1 MIDEALRVF
10 KDLDSK
16 DFRILT
22 GIEMGMKHFE
32 WVPMEELNKYTRVP
46 FEKMEYRLKKLVR
59 SKLVVR
65 TTQPYEGFQ
74 IYFEGY
80 DALALNAFVKR
91 KSISAIGDEVGVGKE
106 SVIYEA
112 ILPPELAIGEPVPVV
127 IKFHREGRTSF
138 KQIKRVREHLGERE
152 HFSWIYA
159 ARLAAQREYD
169 IMTTLYP
176 EVSIPKPFDHNR
188 HAIVMELAKGSLLSK
203 TKLLDP
209 EWYLDE
215 ILKQVKITY
224 SLGII
229 HADLSEYNIFASE
242 DGVQLIDWPQY
253 VTPEH
258 PQADEILERDV
269 SNVLTHFFRKYGIKR
284 ELDETIREIK
294 GQAGK
299 SAEDIK
305 EGTESRT
312 DKGSVKDWEL
322 EEELE
327 EGFEEEALEEGFEE
341 DIEEDI
347 FQEEDFE
354 VEKFEAESFEA
365 EEFEA
370 EEIEPK
376 EIEPKETETEDRK
389 MQDFKKAASK
399 KETSDKE

>member
-10 KDLDSK
+10 KELDSK

-22 GIEMGMKHFE
+22 GIEIGMKHFE
-32 WVPMEELNKYTRVP
+32 WVPMDELNKYIRLP
-46 FEKMEYRLKKLVR
+46 FEKLEYRLKKLVR
-59 SKLVVR
+59 NKLVVR

-138 KQIKRVREHLGERE
+138 KQIKRVREHLGDRE

-159 ARLAAQREYD
+159 ARLAAQREYG
-169 IMTTLYP
+169 IMATLYP
-176 EVSIPKPFDHNR
+176 KVSIPKPFDHNR

-224 SLGII
+224 SLGVI

-269 SNVLTHFFRKYGIKR
+269 SNILTHFFRKYGIKR

-294 GQAGK
+294 SQTCK
-299 SAEDIK
+299 SAGDIR
-305 EGTESRT
+305 EGAQSRIE
-312 DKGSVKDWEL
+312 KGTIEKWGL
-322 EEELE
+322 
-327 EGFEEEALEEGFEE
+327 EEALEEEGFEG
-341 DIEEDI
+341 DI
-347 FQEEDFE
+347 FQDEDFE
-354 VEKFEAESFEA
+354 VEKFEAENFEA

-370 EEIEPK
+370 EEFETKKI
-376 EIEPKETETEDRK
+376 ETEETEAEDLK
-389 MQDFKKAASK
+389 AQDFKKAASK
-399 KETSDKE
+399 KETLDKE

>member
-22 GIEMGMKHFE
+22 GIENGMKHFE
-32 WVPMEELNKYTRVP
+32 WVPIEELNKYTRLP
-46 FEKMEYRLKKLVR
+46 FEKLEYRLKKLVR
-59 SKLVVR
+59 NKLVVR

-159 ARLAAQREYD
+159 ARLAAQREYR
-169 IMTTLYP
+169 IMAELYP
-176 EVSIPKPFDHNR
+176 KVSIPKPFDHNR
-188 HAIVMELAKGSLLSK
+188 HAIVMELAKGSLLAK
-203 TKLLDP
+203 TKLLAP

-215 ILKQVKITY
+215 ILKQVIITY

-253 VTPEH
+253 VTLEH
-258 PQADEILERDV
+258 PHADEILERDV

-294 GQAGK
+294 SEAGK
-299 SAEDIK
+299 SAEEIK
-305 EGTESRT
+305 ESTENRT
-312 DKGSVKDWEL
+312 GKGSVEEWEL
-322 EEELE
+322 EETLE
-327 EGFEEEALEEGFEE
+327 EEFEEG
-341 DIEEDI
+341 IEEDI

-354 VEKFEAESFEA
+354 AEKFEAESFEA

-376 EIEPKETETEDRK
+376 ETEVEDLK
-389 MQDFKKAASK
+389 TQNLKKAASK
-399 KETSDKE
+399 KENSDKE

>member
-1 MIDEALRVF
+1 MIDDALRVF
-10 KDLDSK
+10 KELDSK

-22 GIEMGMKHFE
+22 GIETGMKHFE
-32 WVPMEELNKYTRVP
+32 WVPMDELNKYTRLP
-46 FEKMEYRLKKLVR
+46 FEKLEYKLKKLVR
-59 SKLVVR
+59 NKLVVR

-112 ILPPELAIGEPVPVV
+112 ILPPDLAIGEPVPVV

-138 KQIKRVREHLGERE
+138 KQIKRVREHLGDRE
-152 HFSWIYA
+152 HFSWVYA
-159 ARLAAQREYD
+159 ARLAAQREYG
-169 IMTTLYP
+169 IMATLYP
-176 EVSIPKPFDHNR
+176 KVSIPKPFDHNR

-203 TKLLDP
+203 TKLIDP

-242 DGVQLIDWPQY
+242 EGVQLIDWPQY
-253 VTPEH
+253 ITPEH
-258 PQADEILERDV
+258 PHADEILERDV
-269 SNVLTHFFRKYGIKR
+269 SNILTHFYRKYGIKR
-284 ELDETIREIK
+284 DLDEAIREIK
-294 GQAGK
+294 SQAGE
-299 SAEDIK
+299 SAEDLR
-305 EGTESRT
+305 EGEEIRT
-312 DKGSVKDWEL
+312 DRGALEKWDLEEALG

-327 EGFEEEALEEGFEE
+327 FEN
-341 DIEEDI
+341 DT
-347 FQEEDFE
+347 FQDEDFE
-354 VEKFEAESFEA
+354 VEKFEAENFEA

-370 EEIEPK
+370 EEIDAE
-376 EIEPKETETEDRK
+376 ELEAKETDAK
-389 MQDFKKAASK
+389 DLKAQDSRKAASK

>member
-22 GIEMGMKHFE
+22 GIETGMKHFE
-32 WVPMEELNKYTRVP
+32 WVPMEELNKYTRLP
-46 FEKMEYRLKKLVR
+46 FEKLEYRLKKLVR
-59 SKLVVR
+59 NKLVVR

-112 ILPPELAIGEPVPVV
+112 ILPPELAIGELVPVV

-203 TKLLDP
+203 TKLIDP

-224 SLGII
+224 SLGVI

-253 VTPEH
+253 ITPEH
-258 PQADEILERDV
+258 PHADEILERDV

-284 ELDETIREIK
+284 ELDEAIREIK
-294 GQAGK
+294 SQAGK
-299 SAEDIK
+299 SAEDIG
-305 EGTESRT
+305 EGKESRT
-312 DKGSVKDWEL
+312 DKGTVKEWER
-322 EEELE
+322 EEALE
-327 EGFEEEALEEGFEE
+327 EGFEEEALEKGLEE
-341 DIEEDI
+341 DLEENI

-354 VEKFEAESFEA
+354 AEGSEA

-370 EEIEPK
+370 EEIESD
-376 EIEPKETETEDRK
+376 ETEAEDKKRH
-389 MQDFKKAASK
+389 DLKKAASK

>member
-22 GIEMGMKHFE
+22 GIENGMKHFE
-32 WVPMEELNKYTRVP
+32 WVPMEELNKYTRMP
-46 FEKMEYRLKKLVR
+46 FEKLEYRLKKLVKD
-59 SKLVVR
+59 KLVVR
-65 TTQPYEGFQ
+65 NTQLYEGFQ

-91 KSISAIGDEVGVGKE
+91 KSISAIGDEIGVGKE

-159 ARLAAQREYD
+159 ARLAAQREYN

-188 HAIVMELAKGSLLSK
+188 HAIVMELAKGSLLAK
-203 TKLLDP
+203 TKLIDP

-224 SLGII
+224 SLGVI

-258 PQADEILERDV
+258 PHADEILERDV

-294 GQAGK
+294 SQTGK
-299 SAEDIK
+299 SSEDIE
-305 EGTESRT
+305 EGTESRA
-312 DKGSVKDWEL
+312 DKGTVKEWEL
-322 EEELE
+322 EEALE
-327 EGFEEEALEEGFEE
+327 EGFEEEALEKGFEE

-354 VEKFEAESFEA
+354 AEKFETESYEA

-370 EEIEPK
+370 K
-376 EIEPKETETEDRK
+376 EIKSEETEAENRK
-389 MQDFKKAASK
+389 IQDFKKAASK

>member
-22 GIEMGMKHFE
+22 GIENGMKHFE
-32 WVPMEELNKYTRVP
+32 WVPIEELNKYTRLP
-46 FEKMEYRLKKLVR
+46 FEKLEYRLKKLVR
-59 SKLVVR
+59 NKLVVR

-159 ARLAAQREYD
+159 ARLAAQREYR
-169 IMTTLYP
+169 IMAELYP
-176 EVSIPKPFDHNR
+176 KVSIPKPFDHNR
-188 HAIVMELAKGSLLSK
+188 HAIVMELAKGSLLAK
-203 TKLLDP
+203 TKLLAP

-215 ILKQVKITY
+215 ILKQVIITY

-253 VTPEH
+253 VTLEH
-258 PQADEILERDV
+258 PHADEILERDV

-294 GQAGK
+294 SEAGK
-299 SAEDIK
+299 SAEEIK
-305 EGTESRT
+305 ESTESRLG
-312 DKGSVKDWEL
+312 KGTI
-322 EEELE
+322 EEWDL
-327 EGFEEEALEEGFEE
+327 EEALEEDFEE
-341 DIEEDI
+341 GIEEDV

-354 VEKFEAESFEA
+354 AEKFEAESFEA

-376 EIEPKETETEDRK
+376 ETEVEDLK
-389 MQDFKKAASK
+389 TQNLKKAASK
-399 KETSDKE
+399 KENSDKE

>member
-10 KDLDSK
+10 KELDSK

-22 GIEMGMKHFE
+22 GIEIGMKHFE
-32 WVPMEELNKYTRVP
+32 WVPMDELNKYIRLP
-46 FEKMEYRLKKLVR
+46 FEKLEYRLKKLVR
-59 SKLVVR
+59 NKLVVR

-138 KQIKRVREHLGERE
+138 KQIKRVREHLGDRE

-159 ARLAAQREYD
+159 ARLAAQREYG
-169 IMTTLYP
+169 IMATLYP
-176 EVSIPKPFDHNR
+176 KVSIPKPFDHNR

-224 SLGII
+224 SLGVI

-242 DGVQLIDWPQY
+242 DGIQLIDWPQY

-258 PQADEILERDV
+258 PQADEILGRDV
-269 SNVLTHFFRKYGIKR
+269 SNILTHFFRKYGIKR

-294 GQAGK
+294 SQTCK
-299 SAEDIK
+299 SAGDIR
-305 EGTESRT
+305 EGAQSRT
-312 DKGSVKDWEL
+312 EKGTIEKWGL
-322 EEELE
+322 
-327 EGFEEEALEEGFEE
+327 EEALEEEGFEG
-341 DIEEDI
+341 DI
-347 FQEEDFE
+347 FQDEDFE
-354 VEKFEAESFEA
+354 VEKFEAENFEA

-370 EEIEPK
+370 EEFETKKIEA
-376 EIEPKETETEDRK
+376 EETEAEDLK
-389 MQDFKKAASK
+389 AQDFKKAASK
-399 KETSDKE
+399 KETLDKE

>member
-10 KDLDSK
+10 KELDSK

-22 GIEMGMKHFE
+22 GIEIGMKHFE
-32 WVPMEELNKYTRVP
+32 WVPMEELNKYTRLP
-46 FEKMEYRLKKLVR
+46 FEKVEYRLKKLVR

-91 KSISAIGDEVGVGKE
+91 KSLSAIGDEIGVGKE

-169 IMTTLYP
+169 IMTTLYSK
-176 EVSIPKPFDHNR
+176 VSIPKPFDHNR

-203 TKLLDP
+203 TKLIDP

-215 ILKQVKITY
+215 ILKQVKIAY

-253 VTPEH
+253 ITPEH

-284 ELDETIREIK
+284 KLDETIREIK
-294 GQAGK
+294 SQAAK

-312 DKGSVKDWEL
+312 DKGTVEKSDL
-322 EEELE
+322 
-327 EGFEEEALEEGFEE
+327 EEALEENL
-341 DIEEDI
+341 EEDI
-347 FQEEDFE
+347 FKEEDFQAN
-354 VEKFEAESFEA
+354 KFEAESFETEEFGA
-365 EEFEA
+365 VEIEAKEFEA
-370 EEIEPK
+370 EE
-376 EIEPKETETEDRK
+376 TEAEDLK
-389 MQDFKKAASK
+389 AQDSEKDASK
-399 KETSDKE
+399 KETFDKD

>member
-10 KDLDSK
+10 KELDSK

-22 GIEMGMKHFE
+22 GIETGMKHFE
-32 WVPMEELNKYTRVP
+32 WVPMDELNKYTRLP
-46 FEKMEYRLKKLVR
+46 FEKLEYRIKKLVR
-59 SKLVVR
+59 NKLVVR

-112 ILPPELAIGEPVPVV
+112 ILPPELAIGEPIPVI

-176 EVSIPKPFDHNR
+176 KVSIPKPFDHNR

-203 TKLLDP
+203 TKLLNP

-258 PQADEILERDV
+258 PHADEILERDV
-269 SNVLTHFFRKYGIKR
+269 SNILTHFFRKYGIKR

-294 GQAGK
+294 NETGK
-299 SAEDIK
+299 SVENKK
-305 EGTESRT
+305 EGAESRYEGT
-312 DKGSVKDWEL
+312 AEEL
-322 EEELE
+322 DFEKTPEEEEL
-327 EGFEEEALEEGFEE
+327 
-341 DIEEDI
+341 EEDI

-354 VEKFEAESFEA
+354 AEKFETESFEA
-365 EEFEA
+365 EEFKA
-370 EEIEPK
+370 EEIKTKNLKTQNFE
-376 EIEPKETETEDRK
+376 
-389 MQDFKKAASK
+389 KAASK
-399 KETSDKE
+399 KGTSRK

>member
-10 KDLDSK
+10 KELDSK

-22 GIEMGMKHFE
+22 GIETGMKHFE
-32 WVPMEELNKYTRVP
+32 WVPIDELNKYTRLP
-46 FEKMEYRLKKLVR
+46 FEKLEYRLKKLVR
-59 SKLVVR
+59 NKLVVR
-65 TTQPYEGFQ
+65 TTQPYEGYQ

-80 DALALNAFVKR
+80 DVLALNAFVKR

-159 ARLAAQREYD
+159 ARLAAQREYG
-169 IMTTLYP
+169 IMATLYP
-176 EVSIPKPFDHNR
+176 KVSIPKPFDHNR

-203 TKLLDP
+203 TKLIDP

-253 VTPEH
+253 ITLEH
-258 PQADEILERDV
+258 PHADEILERDV
-269 SNVLTHFFRKYGIKR
+269 SNILTHFYRKYGIKR
-284 ELDETIREIK
+284 ELDETIHEVK
-294 GQAGK
+294 SQAPG
-299 SAEDIK
+299 SPEDKK
-305 EGTESRT
+305 EGAESRIGGAVGKW
-312 DKGSVKDWEL
+312 DV

-327 EGFEEEALEEGFEE
+327 EEDLEGDLEG
-341 DIEEDI
+341 DI
-347 FQEEDFE
+347 FQEEDLE

-365 EEFEA
+365 EEFETEEIDAEEFEA
-370 EEIEPK
+370 EEIDAE
-376 EIEPKETETEDRK
+376 ETEAKDLK
-389 MQDFKKAASK
+389 PQDLKKAASK
-399 KETSDKE
+399 KENLDRN

>member
-10 KDLDSK
+10 KELDSK

-22 GIEMGMKHFE
+22 GIEIGMKHFE
-32 WVPMEELNKYTRVP
+32 WVPMEELNKYTRLP
-46 FEKMEYRLKKLVR
+46 FEKVEYRLKKLVR

-91 KSISAIGDEVGVGKE
+91 KSLSAIGDEIGVGKE

-169 IMTTLYP
+169 IMTTLYSK
-176 EVSIPKPFDHNR
+176 VSIPKPFDHNR

-203 TKLLDP
+203 TKLIDP

-253 VTPEH
+253 ITPEH

-284 ELDETIREIK
+284 KLDETIREIK
-294 GQAGK
+294 SQAAK

-312 DKGSVKDWEL
+312 DKGTVEKSDL
-322 EEELE
+322 
-327 EGFEEEALEEGFEE
+327 EEALEESL
-341 DIEEDI
+341 EEDI
-347 FQEEDFE
+347 FKEEDFQAN
-354 VEKFEAESFEA
+354 KFEAESFETEEFGA
-365 EEFEA
+365 VEIEAKEFEA
-370 EEIEPK
+370 EE
-376 EIEPKETETEDRK
+376 TEAEDLK
-389 MQDFKKAASK
+389 AQDSEKDASK
-399 KETSDKE
+399 KETFDKD